1 MICVLNGNF
10 LIRCH
15 ESVSTTKTATRG
27 SVFAAAVAPCVS
39 LQPGSG
45 ISPLRLGHR
54 RALSVMTVIK
64 GQSTCQP
71 TLKKLSYKD
80 WPVEAHS
87 PSFCV
92 ILWQPR
98 EPQMWSVWA
107 GIMRNSE
114 RRSGRPPSTE
124 SSVPASLCRSVSKLV
139 PKVIL
144 QFSLGVSSLWWMADG
159 GSAELELYSLW
170 LVFH

>member
-10 LIRCH
+10 LIMRH
-15 ESVSTTKTATRG
+15 ESVSTTKTATHG
-27 SVFAAAVAPCVS
+27 SVFAAAVGPFVS
-39 LQPGSG
+39 LQLGSG
-45 ISPLRLGHR
+45 VSPLRLGHR
-54 RALSVMTVIK
+54 RALSAMTVIK
-64 GQSTCQP
+64 GQSTCRP
-71 TLKKLSYKD
+71 TLKKLNYKD

-92 ILWQPR
+92 ILWQPC

-114 RRSGRPPSTE
+114 RRSGRPHSTE
-124 SSVPASLCRSVSKLV
+124 SSVPALLSRCVSKLV
-139 PKVIL
+139 SKVIL